1 MGSSFSSAVSHNHT
15 PPSFTSLLCGPVCC
29 AWGHSAF
36 SCHTH
41 QSGSQLRPFR
51 LQLGPLAGL
60 SVSPWPLALL
70 TRCISLFVQK
80 TEFTVKN
87 VQVRGGYVLHI
98 GTLYG
103 SLKVGDQVHL
113 SIDEVS

>member
-1 MGSSFSSAVSHNHT
+1 MGTSFCSAVPYNCAPSWFSS
-15 PPSFTSLLCGPVCC
+15 LLWSPVCC
-29 AWGHSAF
+29 AWGHLAF
-36 SCHTH
+36 SCRTH
-41 QSGSQLRPFR
+41 QSGSQPRPFQ
-51 LQLGPLAGL
+51 LQLRPLAGL
-60 SVSPWPLALL
+60 CV
-70 TRCISLFVQK
+70 TGCISLFVQK